1 MQIIWIEADVFV
13 TELVKLIPD
22 EKKIPR
28 MCVTTMT
35 VASSYY
41 DAGNS
46 SHIAFSINY
55 IWLHNQV
62 CSGDT

>member
-55 IWLHNQV
+55 I
-62 CSGDT
+62 